1 MNTPYFPILVYLL
14 SSLISAVALVLLYFL
29 ITIFLSKDLYWFL
42 RLKQKKA
49 ILMMVIGVMVIV
61 AIERWLEQVVPA
73 LQEKQ
78 NVIINVHDGAHK
90 KPFGKEG

>member
-1 MNTPYFPILVYLL
+1 MNTPYLPILVYLL

-29 ITIFLSKDLYWFL
+29 ITIFISKDLDWFL
-42 RLKQKKA
+42 RLKQTKA
-49 ILMMVIGVMVIV
+49 ILMMVTGVIIIV

-78 NVIINVHDGAHK
+78 NVIINVHDGDHEK
-90 KPFGKEG
+90 SFGKEG